1 MILAESVSIVED
13 TVGFHSIDVLVGK
26 GTLVGRQVMMEVL
39 IMPVR
44 LLAGVDKGPTELMS
58 DSTVLEKL

>member
-26 GTLVGRQVMMEVL
+26 GTLVGRQVMMGVL
-39 IMPVR
+39 IMPVG
-44 LLAGVDKGPTELMS
+44 LLAGVDKDPTELMS

>member
-39 IMPVR
+39 MPVR
-44 LLAGVDKGPTELMS
+44 LLAGVDKDPTELMS